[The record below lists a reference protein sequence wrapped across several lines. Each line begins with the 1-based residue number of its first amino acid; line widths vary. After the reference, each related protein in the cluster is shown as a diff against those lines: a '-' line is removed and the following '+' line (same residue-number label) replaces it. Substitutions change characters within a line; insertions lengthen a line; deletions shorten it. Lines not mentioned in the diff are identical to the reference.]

1 MWLQEGGGSVLVE
14 MVHTCVQQFASRM
27 LSTTTPVEEEGP
39 IKKTSSGMLQKD
51 KEHMSR
57 KRKRRD
63 S

>member
-1 MWLQEGGGSVLVE
+1 MSLLRWSIPAFNNLLPGCFLPRLPWKKKVL
-14 MVHTCVQQFASRM
+14 F
-27 LSTTTPVEEEGP
+27 
-39 IKKTSSGMLQKD
+39 KKTSSGMLQKD